1 MARNF
6 AFLHHNKILK
16 NIFDPQIQDD
26 SQVSNDVVAFS
37 SEDVDDMYDVPRKP
51 NGVTLRKSNSR
62 VSSNGKLRLRV
73 ESFRNNNN
81 NNNNNNNAKSSSG
94 TQTDI
99 SVVRNAS
106 SHKTEQQQQEQAGY
120 TGQYKKRAA
129 PNKPARLVLYIAL
142 DKVTIHVFSVKQVEQ
157 YFLGYWMSEW

>member
-1 MARNF
+1 M
-6 AFLHHNKILK
+6 
-16 NIFDPQIQDD
+16 
-26 SQVSNDVVAFS
+26 SNDVVAFS
-37 SEDVDDMYDVPRKP
+37 SEDVDDVYDVPRKA

-81 NNNNNNNAKSSSG
+81 NNNNNNNTNNNNNAKSSSG

-106 SHKTEQQQQEQAGY
+106 SINPNSDPNEQSASY

-129 PNKPARLVLYIAL
+129 PSKPAR
-142 DKVTIHVFSVKQVEQ
+142 
-157 YFLGYWMSEW
+157 